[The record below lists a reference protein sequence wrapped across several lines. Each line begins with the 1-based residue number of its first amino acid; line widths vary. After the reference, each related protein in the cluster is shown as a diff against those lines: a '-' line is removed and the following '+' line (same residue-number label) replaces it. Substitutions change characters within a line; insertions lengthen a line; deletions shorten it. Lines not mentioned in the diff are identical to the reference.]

1 MHLFEAISV
10 QNADSLFLVLEY
22 LPGGVL
28 MNVKLGQDDKD
39 AKPPF
44 SQECTRE
51 YFRQICLGLEYLHA
65 NGVAHRDVSPL
76 LLQSLTAKLNF
87 RSSPTTSCSTRTGP
101 WSS

>member
-1 MHLFEAISV
+1 MCEADPQVVHLFEAISV

-76 LLQSLTAKLNF
+76 LLQSVLV
-87 RSSPTTSCSTRTGP
+87 S
-101 WSS
+101 